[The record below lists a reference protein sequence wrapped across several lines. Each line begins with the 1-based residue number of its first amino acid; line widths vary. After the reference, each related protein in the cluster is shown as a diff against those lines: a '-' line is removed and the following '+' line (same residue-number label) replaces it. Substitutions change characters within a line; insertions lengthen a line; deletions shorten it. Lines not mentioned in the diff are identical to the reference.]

1 MPDDKDNKDDN
12 NILTFSPRKKS
23 KKNDKRGAGATIEP
37 VDIIATVTVLATLVV
52 AVAMD
57 GGWLPFNIFTAGLV
71 GFSAVVA
78 VVATF
83 VRVRRTRAS
92 SQKFPPRRN

>member
-1 MPDDKDNKDDN
+1 MPDDKDDN

-23 KKNDKRGAGATIEP
+23 KKNDKHGVGPKIEP
-37 VDIIATVTVLATLVV
+37 VDIIATVAVLATLVV
-52 AVAMD
+52 AVAMA
-57 GGWLPFNIFTAGLV
+57 GGWLPFNVFTAGFV
-71 GFSAVVA
+71 GLSAVVA

-92 SQKFPPRRN
+92 NSNRPPQRR